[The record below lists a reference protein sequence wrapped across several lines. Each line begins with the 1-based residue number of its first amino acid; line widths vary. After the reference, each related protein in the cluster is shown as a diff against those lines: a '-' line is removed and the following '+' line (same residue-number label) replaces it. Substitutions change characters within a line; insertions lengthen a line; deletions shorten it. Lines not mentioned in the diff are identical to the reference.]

1 MNKMRILTRIETI
14 KNNQILEL
22 KNTIELKI
30 SLEVFNSLLDQA
42 EA

>member
-42 EA
+42 EV